1 MRRLFFMLVVLFALY
16 LGIQFA
22 FYWFSDGQEYEYKIN
37 KDDYVF
43 NIKEISNFENNSYLY
58 EIMVNETN
66 FSFQIFN
73 NYNKSFKVLTDIY
86 YYKNEKYEC
95 ILPIFKGN
103 KTFTDVMCMND
114 NHLVYYHNLN
124 DQGLDDFVNSI
135 SLYDKNKFID
145 STESET
151 KENINIYTKNLIDN
165 HFIGITNYKGL
176 YNINNKFDSIIH
188 NISLFKK
195 DIYNQKLGIF
205 VDSYYVVADYNEEHS
220 FNKIN
225 VINMVTLK
233 SSTIVSDKAISTDS
247 YIQGVVD
254 NKIYLYDKDNNIQYE
269 IDPAK
274 QTIIKLSNEIK
285 YYDGTWTTMTVKEA
299 KEEKKF
305 VVNKV
310 DYENNDYIKI
320 DQVDSYY
327 YLYKKNGNKY
337 DCYRINK
344 QNQLGLIYLFSTQS
358 IYSINY
364 VDNYVYFIE
373 DNKVK
378 VFNDTFGIKN
388 ILDYKELEF
397 NKNINFYVY
406 SN

>member
-1 MRRLFFMLVVLFALY
+1 
-16 LGIQFA
+16 
-22 FYWFSDGQEYEYKIN
+22 
-37 KDDYVF
+37 
-43 NIKEISNFENNSYLY
+43 
-58 EIMVNETN
+58 
-66 FSFQIFN
+66 
-73 NYNKSFKVLTDIY
+73 
-86 YYKNEKYEC
+86 
-95 ILPIFKGN
+95 
-103 KTFTDVMCMND
+103 
-114 NHLVYYHNLN
+114 
-124 DQGLDDFVNSI
+124 
-135 SLYDKNKFID
+135 
-145 STESET
+145 
-151 KENINIYTKNLIDN
+151 
-165 HFIGITNYKGL
+165 
-176 YNINNKFDSIIH
+176 
-188 NISLFKK
+188 
-195 DIYNQKLGIF
+195 
-205 VDSYYVVADYNEEHS
+205 
-220 FNKIN
+220 
-225 VINMVTLK
+225 MVTLK
-233 SSTIVSDKAISTDS
+233 SSTIVSDKAISMDS

-320 DQVDSYY
+320 DKVDSYY
-327 YLYKKNGNKY
+327 YLYKKNDNKY

-358 IYSINY
+358 IDSINY